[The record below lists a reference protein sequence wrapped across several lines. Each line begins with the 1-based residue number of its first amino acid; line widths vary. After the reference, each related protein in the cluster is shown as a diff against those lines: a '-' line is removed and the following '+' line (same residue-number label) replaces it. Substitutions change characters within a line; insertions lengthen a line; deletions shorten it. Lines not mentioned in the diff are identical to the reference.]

1 MFNTTRRS
9 QVAPEPESVKMESPK
24 LEEKQKKLKTAS
36 EIDLEEL
43 EEYLKQAEQMRQAIE
58 QRKLDNN
65 SKPVSEWSGS
75 LNTQSSRS
83 SSSASE

>member
-43 EEYLKQAEQMRQAIE
+43 EEYLKQAERMRQAIE
-58 QRKLDNN
+58 QRKLDN
-65 SKPVSEWSGS
+65 SKPDSEWSGS

-83 SSSASE
+83 SCSASE

>member
-24 LEEKQKKLKTAS
+24 LEKEEKQKRLKTAS

-43 EEYLKQAEQMRQAIE
+43 EENLKQAGQMRQAIE
-58 QRKLDNN
+58 QRKLDN
-65 SKPVSEWSGS
+65 SKPDSE
-75 LNTQSSRS
+75 
-83 SSSASE
+83 

>member
-58 QRKLDNN
+58 QRKLDN
-65 SKPVSEWSGS
+65 SKPVSLWSGS